1 MKIYKRM
8 EEVLAD
14 VKNNVLELDCD
25 VTFEFPLAAELS
37 LKIAGDISALGNISA
52 WNISAAGNISAWNIS
67 AGDIS
72 AGDISAGDIS
82 AENISAE
89 NISAENISAWNI
101 SAGDIS
107 AGDISAENISAEN
120 ISAGN
125 ISAENISAE
134 NIRYYAVCF
143 AYQNIVCLSIT
154 GKRDN
159 CRHFCLDG
167 KIELK
172 KREGI

>member
-1 MKIYKRM
+1 MKIYKKM

-52 WNISAAGNISAWNIS
+52 WNISAENISALDISAAGNISAGNISARNISAWNIS
-67 AGDIS
+67 A
-72 AGDISAGDIS
+72 
-82 AENISAE
+82 ENIL
-89 NISAENISAWNI
+89 
-101 SAGDIS
+101 
-107 AGDISAENISAEN
+107 
-120 ISAGN
+120 
-125 ISAENISAE
+125 
-134 NIRYYAVCF
+134 YYAVCF